1 MIMIEPTDTN
11 ETEFRVTVITVTWNA
26 DKYLER
32 CLESVTMQK
41 TPSDCTVEHLIIDGC
56 STDGTLEIL
65 KKWQPQAPSIRRFI
79 SEPDKGLYDAMN
91 KGAFLSRGK
100 IIVFLNADDRFA
112 SSSAIYHSVQPI
124 LNGDYDYTCATAK
137 FVAIDGTFLSY
148 AIPDLSQPYI
158 NHPFNTQTMFVK
170 RNDFLMLGGHDLS
183 YRIAAD
189 DEFDGKLIY
198 AEKKGGIVDEVT
210 VIAQDGGFGVSHY
223 YAHERARLL
232 KTYEENILNIC
243 DENSLYAYQYF
254 LSLMRISKLH
264 PASAKQEQRK
274 EAGALLLELHT
285 RLRPFLSLTCRLT
298 SKMTCSFILSK
309 LVRGGHSEKY
319 GLANMTMA
327 ALLRAS
333 ILIHKF

>member
-1 MIMIEPTDTN
+1 METN
-11 ETEFRVTVITVTWNA
+11 KTKFCVTVITVTWNA
-26 DKYLER
+26 EKYLER
-32 CLESVTMQK
+32 CLESVSMQK
-41 TPSDCTVEHLIIDGC
+41 THPDCAVEHLVIDGG
-56 STDGTLEIL
+56 STDGTVKILE
-65 KKWQPQAPSIRRFI
+65 KWQAQSPSIRRFI

-91 KGAFLSRGK
+91 KGALLSWGK
-100 IIVFLNADDRFA
+100 IIVFLNSDDRFA
-112 SSSAIYHSVQPI
+112 SPSAIFHSVQPI
-124 LNGDYDYTCATAK
+124 LNGDCDYSCASAK
-137 FVAIDGTFLSY
+137 FIAPDGTFLSY
-148 AIPDLSQPYI
+148 AIPDLSLPYI

-170 RNDFLMLGGHDLS
+170 REDFLNLGGHDLS

-189 DEFDGKLIY
+189 DEFDCKLIH
-198 AEKKGGIVDEVT
+198 AGKKGGIVDEIT

-232 KTYEENILNIC
+232 KTYEENILNLC
-243 DENSLYAYQYF
+243 DENRQYAYQYF
-254 LSLMRISKLH
+254 LSLMRISKIH

-333 ILIHKF
+333 ILAHKF